1 MSFHMEP
8 APLIEIRNLWYGF
21 NGQPVLKDVS
31 FNIFKGEFLALI
43 GPNGGGKTTLLKI
56 MLGLLRPTHG
66 SVRVFGVP
74 PKSASHR
81 IGYVPQDVHINK
93 NFPISAMDVV
103 MMGRLRM
110 TGKKRL
116 GHSGDDLASVQEA
129 MEKMEIWGYRNRRI
143 GELSGGQ
150 RQRVFIARALATCP
164 EILFLDEPTAS
175 IDKEGQGQFY
185 DLLKHLNEKIA
196 IVLASHD
203 VMIISSYV
211 KSVAC
216 VNKEVHYHDGA
227 EITDAMLDMY
237 ACPVEMIAHGMP
249 HRVLKI
255 HKEN

>member
-1 MSFHMEP
+1 MSSPM
-8 APLIEIRNLWYGF
+8 ASVLIEIRNLWYSF
-21 NGQPVLKDVS
+21 NGHPVLKEVS
-31 FNIFKGEFLALI
+31 FDIFKGEFLALI

-56 MLGLLRPTHG
+56 MLGLLKPTRG
-66 SVRVFGVP
+66 SVKVFGEP
-74 PKSASHR
+74 PKSATHR

-93 NFPISAMDVV
+93 SFPISAMDVV
-103 MMGRLRM
+103 LMGRLRM
-110 TGKKRL
+110 AGKKRL
-116 GHSGDDLASVQEA
+116 GYSGDDLASVRDA
-129 MEKMEIWGYRNRRI
+129 MEKMGIWDYRTRRI

-150 RQRVFIARALATCP
+150 RQRVFIARALAAGP

-185 DLLKHLNEKIA
+185 DLLKRLNENVA

-216 VNKEVHYHDGA
+216 VNKDVHYHDGA

-249 HRVLKI
+249 HRVLKT